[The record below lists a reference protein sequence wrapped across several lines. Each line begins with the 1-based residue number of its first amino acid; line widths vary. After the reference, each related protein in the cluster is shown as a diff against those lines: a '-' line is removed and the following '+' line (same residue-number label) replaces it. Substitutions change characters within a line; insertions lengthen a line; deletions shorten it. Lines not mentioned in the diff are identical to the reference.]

1 MIRTQITLEEALGKE
16 FCPLCRLVREAEERM
31 IWFILY
37 ESTGDPKLRA
47 KWDKEKGFC
56 KYHNTLIKLTI
67 TQGHL
72 VSGSSIARIYETI
85 LDGYLGDLQELE
97 RNSHPKNLL
106 TNIKCFFC
114 HKKEDLESANITLF
128 IDFLCGDK
136 AHKMHRNSSGLC
148 NPHLA
153 LALSRLTKKNNNG
166 LRHFLVE
173 DHLSRLEKLKN
184 NITELQRKE
193 RYDIRQPTTDE
204 EKNSWKEVLWRF
216 SEVSYDH
223 LLIWEKHS
231 ESYNIR

>member
-1 MIRTQITLEEALGKE
+1 MIKSQITLEEALGKE

-67 TQGHL
+67 THGRL

-85 LDGYLGDLQELE
+85 LDGYIRDLQELG
-97 RNSHPKNLL
+97 RNSHSKNLL

-114 HKKEDLESANITLF
+114 SEKEELESSNITLF
-128 IDFLCGDK
+128 IDYLASEKG
-136 AHKMHRNSSGLC
+136 HKMFRNSSGLC

-153 LALSRLTKKNNNG
+153 LALSRLTEKNNNV

-173 DHLSRLEKLKN
+173 DHLSKLEKLKN

-193 RYDIRQPTTDE
+193 RYDIKQLTTDE

-216 SEVSYDH
+216 SRVSYDH

-231 ESYNIR
+231 ENRI